1 MIPVYVN
8 NNLVLVP
15 QTASVL
21 EACETVGVTVPRFCY
36 HSQLPIAGNCRM
48 CLVEVE
54 KSPKPQASC
63 AMPVTKNMR
72 VFTDTPLVK
81 KAREGVL
88 EFLLLNH
95 PLDCP
100 ICDQGGECDLQ
111 DQALT
116 FGSDKSRFFEFKRGT
131 SDKNL
136 GPLVKTI
143 MTRCIHCT
151 RCVRFASEIA
161 GVGILGTT
169 NRGKETEIG
178 LYVGEL
184 MSSELSGNLVDVCP
198 VGALTSK
205 PYAFSSRPWELRST
219 ETLDFS
225 DAVGSNVVVELKE
238 TEILRIQPKQN
249 DFVNRVWLSDRG
261 RFSFDGYKNQRLIT
275 PFFRTGESGY
285 AAVSWGKVNPIM
297 RDINKLLIL
306 KQSLVNQTLLS
317 RGVTLSQLFSKLAVV
332 CSNSV
337 STEDLFNLKQNCS
350 KLGIKTFGHSG
361 THAPVSQLDSSSF
374 FDCDLTVSDLPKT
387 ELCILIGSNPRF
399 EAAVFNIQLRKRFTF
414 GLFKTYSVGV
424 PHTPTFAT
432 TFTGVSTSLL
442 VKLGEGSSKLC
453 KEIVTKTT
461 TIIAGSSVFK
471 RVDYTLFNNLFV
483 SLKKVANIGVE
494 GNLVTG
500 FLNRETNAVGAAL
513 CGIACISKEELGKA
527 GIVYLIGED
536 HNTDTLNSL
545 ITDPQKIII
554 YQGAHN
560 QFFTNSSDLILPAT
574 SLLEAAGSFISFN
587 RQVQKSK
594 VVLKSLGDAKPHND
608 ICSLFSLSLFSAS
621 VGILP
626 TNFFTSVFLG
636 ADFAS
641 DSTELFLPITK
652 NINTAPVPFTAFSSI
667 LYYSQK
673 QRFARTPYLPS
684 VFDFHLT
691 SALTRASKLMV
702 KCSQAS
708 RLNHKNFITL

>member
-275 PFFRTGESGY
+275 PFFSYR
-285 AAVSWGKVNPIM
+285 
-297 RDINKLLIL
+297 
-306 KQSLVNQTLLS
+306 
-317 RGVTLSQLFSKLAVV
+317 
-332 CSNSV
+332 SV
-337 STEDLFNLKQNCS
+337 W
-350 KLGIKTFGHSG
+350 
-361 THAPVSQLDSSSF
+361 
-374 FDCDLTVSDLPKT
+374 
-387 ELCILIGSNPRF
+387 
-399 EAAVFNIQLRKRFTF
+399 
-414 GLFKTYSVGV
+414 
-424 PHTPTFAT
+424 
-432 TFTGVSTSLL
+432 
-442 VKLGEGSSKLC
+442 
-453 KEIVTKTT
+453 
-461 TIIAGSSVFK
+461 
-471 RVDYTLFNNLFV
+471 
-483 SLKKVANIGVE
+483 
-494 GNLVTG
+494 
-500 FLNRETNAVGAAL
+500 L
-513 CGIACISKEELGKA
+513 CG
-527 GIVYLIGED
+527 Y
-536 HNTDTLNSL
+536 
-545 ITDPQKIII
+545 
-554 YQGAHN
+554 
-560 QFFTNSSDLILPAT
+560 
-574 SLLEAAGSFISFN
+574 
-587 RQVQKSK
+587 
-594 VVLKSLGDAKPHND
+594 
-608 ICSLFSLSLFSAS
+608 
-621 VGILP
+621 
-626 TNFFTSVFLG
+626 
-636 ADFAS
+636 
-641 DSTELFLPITK
+641 
-652 NINTAPVPFTAFSSI
+652 
-667 LYYSQK
+667 
-673 QRFARTPYLPS
+673 
-684 VFDFHLT
+684 
-691 SALTRASKLMV
+691 
-702 KCSQAS
+702 
-708 RLNHKNFITL
+708 

>member
-8 NNLVLVP
+8 NNFVLVS

-54 KSPKPQASC
+54 KSPKPVASC

-72 VFTDTPLVK
+72 IFTDTPLVK

-151 RCVRFASEIA
+151 RCVRFAADVA

-225 DAVGSNVVVELKE
+225 DAVGSNVIVELKE

-249 DFVNRVWLSDRG
+249 DFINRVWLSDRG
-261 RFSFDGYKNQRLIT
+261 RFSFDGYKNQRLST
-275 PFFRTGESGY
+275 PFFKN
-285 AAVSWGKVNPIM
+285 A
-297 RDINKLLIL
+297 
-306 KQSLVNQTLLS
+306 QSNFV
-317 RGVTLSQLFSKLAVV
+317 
-332 CSNSV
+332 
-337 STEDLFNLKQNCS
+337 
-350 KLGIKTFGHSG
+350 
-361 THAPVSQLDSSSF
+361 P
-374 FDCDLTVSDLPKT
+374 
-387 ELCILIGSNPRF
+387 
-399 EAAVFNIQLRKRFTF
+399 LRW
-414 GLFKTYSVGV
+414 
-424 PHTPTFAT
+424 
-432 TFTGVSTSLL
+432 
-442 VKLGEGSSKLC
+442 
-453 KEIVTKTT
+453 
-461 TIIAGSSVFK
+461 
-471 RVDYTLFNNLFV
+471 
-483 SLKKVANIGVE
+483 KKVASV
-494 GNLVTG
+494 LKKHKQVLDLKTKLDKSS
-500 FLNRETNAVGAAL
+500 F
-513 CGIACISKEELGKA
+513 
-527 GIVYLIGED
+527 
-536 HNTDTLNSL
+536 
-545 ITDPQKIII
+545 I
-554 YQGAHN
+554 YQSCDFWSIVFETCSCLY
-560 QFFTNSSDLILPAT
+560 QFCFDTRFICLKAK
-574 SLLEAAGSFISFN
+574 LLEIRG
-587 RQVQKSK
+587 
-594 VVLKSLGDAKPHND
+594 
-608 ICSLFSLSLFSAS
+608 
-621 VGILP
+621 
-626 TNFFTSVFLG
+626 
-636 ADFAS
+636 
-641 DSTELFLPITK
+641 
-652 NINTAPVPFTAFSSI
+652 
-667 LYYSQK
+667 
-673 QRFARTPYLPS
+673 
-684 VFDFHLT
+684 
-691 SALTRASKLMV
+691 
-702 KCSQAS
+702 
-708 RLNHKNFITL
+708 

>member
-8 NNLVLVP
+8 NNFVLVP

-21 EACETVGVTVPRFCY
+21 EACESLGVTVPRFCY

-54 KSPKPQASC
+54 KSPKPVASC

-72 VFTDTPLVK
+72 IFTDTPLVK

-205 PYAFSSRPWELRST
+205 PYAFSARPWELRST

-261 RFSFDGYKNQRLIT
+261 RFSFDGYKNQRLAS
-275 PFFRTGESGY
+275 PFFRTVQSTY
-285 AAVSWGKVNPIM
+285 IPVKWRKVTSILAN
-297 RDINKLLIL
+297 INKFLVL
-306 KQSLVNQTLLS
+306 KQGLLN
-317 RGVTLSQLFSKLAVV
+317 RALYAKVVTFGQLFSKLAVV
-332 CSNSV
+332 CSNSM
-337 STEDLFNLKQNCS
+337 STQDLFALKQNCS

-361 THAPVSQLDSSSF
+361 TYAPVSELDSSTSF
-374 FDCDLTVSDLPKT
+374 GCDLTTSDLPKT
-387 ELCILIGSNPRF
+387 ELCILVGTNPRF

-414 GLFKTYSVGV
+414 GLFQTYSVGV

-432 TFTGVSTSLL
+432 TFAGVSSSFLI
-442 VKLGEGSSKLC
+442 KLGEGSSKLC
-453 KEIVTKTT
+453 KEVVAKTSA
-461 TIIAGSSVFK
+461 IIAGSSVFK
-471 RVDYTLFNNLFV
+471 RIDRSLFNILFT
-483 SLKKVANIGVE
+483 SLKKVAAIGSE
-494 GNLVTG
+494 TALTTG
-500 FLNRETNAVGAAL
+500 FLNSETNAVGAAL
-513 CGIACISKEELGKA
+513 CGIKAVNKEELNSA
-527 GIVYLIGED
+527 SVVYLVGED
-536 HNTDTLNSL
+536 HNNDTLNSL
-545 ITDPQKIII
+545 IANPDKLVI

-560 QFFTNSSDLILPAT
+560 QFFTNASDLVLPSI
-574 SLLEAAGSFISFN
+574 SLLETSGLFLSFDG
-587 RQVQKSK
+587 RAQKSNIVSK
-594 VVLKSLGDAKPHND
+594 GLGEAKSHDEIYSIFKS
-608 ICSLFSLSLFSAS
+608 SLLSTSIS
-621 VGILP
+621 TVP
-626 TNFFTSVFLG
+626 VNFFTSALLENNSK
-636 ADFAS
+636 ADVVE
-641 DSTELFLPITK
+641 TFLPSVK
-652 NINTAPVPFTAFSSI
+652 ELNTVQPLFNNFSGT
-667 LYYSQK
+667 LYYTQK
-673 QRFARTPYLPS
+673 HRFVRTPYSAS
-684 VFDFHLT
+684 VFDFHLVNT
-691 SALTRASKLMV
+691 VTRASKLMV
-702 KCSQAS
+702 KCSHAS
-708 RLNHKNFITL
+708 RLNHKNFIV

>member
-8 NNLVLVP
+8 NNYVLVP

-54 KSPKPQASC
+54 KSPKPVASC

-72 VFTDTPLVK
+72 IFTDTPLVK

-116 FGSDKSRFFEFKRGT
+116 FGSDKSRFFEFKRGV

-205 PYAFSSRPWELRST
+205 PYAFSARPWELRST

-225 DAVGSNVVVELKE
+225 DAVGANVVVELKE
-238 TEILRIQPKQN
+238 TEILRVQPKQN

-261 RFSFDGYKNQRLIT
+261 RFSFDGYKNQRLGT
-275 PFFRTGESGY
+275 PFFRTLQ
-285 AAVSWGKVNPIM
+285 AN
-297 RDINKLLIL
+297 
-306 KQSLVNQTLLS
+306 
-317 RGVTLSQLFSKLAVV
+317 
-332 CSNSV
+332 
-337 STEDLFNLKQNCS
+337 
-350 KLGIKTFGHSG
+350 
-361 THAPVSQLDSSSF
+361 HAPVSWKMVAS
-374 FDCDLTVSDLPKT
+374 
-387 ELCILIGSNPRF
+387 IL
-399 EAAVFNIQLRKRFTF
+399 
-414 GLFKTYSVGV
+414 
-424 PHTPTFAT
+424 
-432 TFTGVSTSLL
+432 
-442 VKLGEGSSKLC
+442 
-453 KEIVTKTT
+453 
-461 TIIAGSSVFK
+461 
-471 RVDYTLFNNLFV
+471 
-483 SLKKVANIGVE
+483 
-494 GNLVTG
+494 
-500 FLNRETNAVGAAL
+500 
-513 CGIACISKEELGKA
+513 
-527 GIVYLIGED
+527 
-536 HNTDTLNSL
+536 
-545 ITDPQKIII
+545 
-554 YQGAHN
+554 
-560 QFFTNSSDLILPAT
+560 
-574 SLLEAAGSFISFN
+574 
-587 RQVQKSK
+587 
-594 VVLKSLGDAKPHND
+594 
-608 ICSLFSLSLFSAS
+608 
-621 VGILP
+621 
-626 TNFFTSVFLG
+626 
-636 ADFAS
+636 
-641 DSTELFLPITK
+641 K
-652 NINTAPVPFTAFSSI
+652 NINKLERGGLSGKPIEKKSNDLISKFYKYLKDKVIIIGVGGVDSGKSVYEKITNGASLVQLYTGMIYKGPNIVSKISEDLNDI
-667 LYYSQK
+667 LK
-673 QRFARTPYLPS
+673 K
-684 VFDFHLT
+684 DGI
-691 SALTRASKLMV
+691 
-702 KCSQAS
+702 
-708 RLNHKNFITL
+708 KNISEVVGIKK

>member
-1 MIPVYVN
+1 MIPVYIN
-8 NNLVLVP
+8 NNFVLVP

-54 KSPKPQASC
+54 KSPKPVASC

-72 VFTDTPLVK
+72 IFTDTPLVK

-151 RCVRFASEIA
+151 RCVRFAADVA
-161 GVGILGTT
+161 GIGVLGTT

-205 PYAFSSRPWELRST
+205 PYAFSARPWELRST

-225 DAVGSNVVVELKE
+225 DAVGSNVIVELKE

-261 RFSFDGYKNQRLIT
+261 RYSFDGYKNQRLAK
-275 PFFRTGESGY
+275 PFLRSSQYNYIPVG
-285 AAVSWGKVNPIM
+285 WKKVTSVLKS
-297 RDINKLLIL
+297 INKFLLL
-306 KQSLVNQTLLS
+306 KQSLTNRALFTKV
-317 RGVTLSQLFSKLAVV
+317 VTFGQLFSKLAVV
-332 CSNSV
+332 CSNSM
-337 STEDLFNLKQNCS
+337 STNDLFALKQNCS
-350 KLGIKTFGHSG
+350 KLGIQVFGHSG
-361 THAPVSQLDSSSF
+361 TYAPASELDSSTSF
-374 FDCDLTVSDLPKT
+374 GCDLTVKDLPKT
-387 ELCILIGSNPRF
+387 ELCVLIGTNPRF

-432 TFTGVSTSLL
+432 TFTGVSSSFLI
-442 VKLGEGSSKLC
+442 KLGEGSSKLC
-453 KEIVTKTT
+453 KEVATKTSA
-461 TIIAGSSVFK
+461 IIAGSGVFK
-471 RVDYTLFNNLFV
+471 RIDRSLFNTLFA
-483 SLKKVANIGVE
+483 SLKKVANVGSE
-494 GNLVTG
+494 TALTTG

-513 CGIACISKEELGKA
+513 CGIGVIDKEKLNNA
-527 GIVYLIGED
+527 SVVYLIGED
-536 HNTDTLNSL
+536 HDTDTLSSL
-545 ITDPQKIII
+545 IADPHKLII

-560 QFFTNSSDLILPAT
+560 QFFTNSSDLVMPAT
-574 SLLEAAGSFISFN
+574 SLLENSGLFVSFDG
-587 RQVQKSK
+587 RVQKSNIVSK
-594 VVLKSLGDAKPHND
+594 GIGESKSHFD
-608 ICSLFSLSLFSAS
+608 ICSMFSSSLLGISAGAVS
-621 VGILP
+621 I
-626 TNFFTSVFLG
+626 NFFTPSLLE
-636 ADFAS
+636 ADFTSSSS
-641 DSTELFLPITK
+641 DLFLPALK
-652 NINTAPVPFTAFSSI
+652 ELNTVQAPFAAFSGVLS
-667 LYYSQK
+667 YTQK
-673 QRFARTPYLPS
+673 QRFARTPYSASIL
-684 VFDFHLT
+684 DFHLVNT
-691 SALTRASKLMV
+691 LTRSSKLMV

-708 RLNHKNFITL
+708 RLNHKNFVSL